1 MTYTHLRHETDRQSI
16 RGRLTEV
23 RDSAIDFVAPPTA
36 LRFGET
42 VRFFDPAGIT
52 EEGVGRDVDID
63 LTRNAFRQVAERLD
77 VPLKYADLLDEQQP
91 ELLRTNLN
99 DRAGHK
105 ESTPGL
111 FRFLRKVDGP
121 WLLRAVLSDTY
132 KRVDNYDVFTAV
144 ATGLSEASVPLGDC
158 EVEVDWTD
166 DRFRMRIMVPQ
177 IEVAAPE
184 LLGGYRAPRVADH
197 HAGILDR
204 WARTDPG
211 FGGWGNGTTR
221 QGNRVGDVIWA
232 GLEVSNSETGNG
244 STSIAPRA
252 TILACLNGMTRKA
265 DLVRSIHLGARLDQ
279 GVIAWSQDTMRKQLE
294 LVKAQVRDAASQ
306 FCSTEYLQ
314 KVVDELRAAKGVEIT
329 GSIPAT
335 FELVQTRLG
344 FSEAETEAAMD
355 AFTRSG
361 DMTVFGLGQAF
372 TAAAQTVPD
381 GDRQSEMETIF
392 WDLVNEPA
400 VYANVAA

>member
-1 MTYTHLRHETDRQSI
+1 MTHTHLRHETDRQSI
-16 RGRLTEV
+16 RGRLNEV
-23 RDSAIDFVAPPTA
+23 RDSAVDYVASPTS
-36 LRFGET
+36 LIFDET
-42 VRFFDPAGIT
+42 NRFFDPTGLT
-52 EEGVGRDVDID
+52 EEGVGREAAVT
-63 LTRNAFRQVAERLD
+63 LTRNAFRQTCERLD
-77 VPLKYADLLDEQQP
+77 VPLKYADLLDEQQTD
-91 ELLRTNLN
+91 LLRLNLN
-99 DRAGHK
+99 DRASHK
-105 ESTPGL
+105 RATPAL
-111 FRFLRKVDGP
+111 FRFLRMPDGTL
-121 WLLRAVLSDTY
+121 LLRAVLSDTY

-144 ATGLSEASVPLGDC
+144 ASGLSEASVPLGDC

-184 LLGGYRAPRVADH
+184 LLGGYRAPRVAGH
-197 HAGILDR
+197 HRDILDR
-204 WARTDPG
+204 WAASPG
-211 FGGWGNGTTR
+211 SDGTTR

-232 GLEVSNSETGNG
+232 GLEVANSETGNG

-252 TILACLNGMTRKA
+252 TVLACLNGMTRKA

-306 FCSTEYLQ
+306 FCSVEYLQ
-314 KVVDELRAAKGVEIT
+314 KVVDELRAAKGIEIT

-335 FELVQTRLG
+335 FELAQTRLG

-355 AFTRSG
+355 AFMRSG
-361 DMTVFGLGQAF
+361 DSTVFGLAQAF

-381 GDRQSEMETIF
+381 GDRQTWMEECF
-392 WDLVNEPA
+392 WDI
-400 VYANVAA
+400 VADAPRFATVDA